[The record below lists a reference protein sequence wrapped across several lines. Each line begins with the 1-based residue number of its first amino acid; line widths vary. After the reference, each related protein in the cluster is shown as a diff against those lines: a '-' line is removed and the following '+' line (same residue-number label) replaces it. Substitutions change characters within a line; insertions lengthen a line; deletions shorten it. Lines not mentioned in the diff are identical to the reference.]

1 MLPPSNSSRAVSRP
15 RAGHIKLFI
24 ALPPSDYPLPLNDLV
39 NILNQN
45 FERVSHWLK
54 DSKLVMNADKTKCI
68 IFGSRHMLVDDPQLQ
83 LSISG
88 IPIEQ
93 VKKAKLLGV
102 LLDSQLSWSD
112 HIDGIVRKMGRGL
125 AMVRKC
131 SPYLTSSLM
140 GQVIQSLFFCHLHY
154 CPIIWSAATK
164 SDLNKLQL
172 VQNRA
177 ARLVLKCSLRT
188 NVLFMHSRLSWLSVK
203 QKLHSS
209 LIMFFRTII
218 LNQSP
223 DIIVVLLR
231 QARFTVYCNFVTSNT
246 FLYKE

>member
-1 MLPPSNSSRAVSRP
+1 
-15 RAGHIKLFI
+15 
-24 ALPPSDYPLPLNDLV
+24 
-39 NILNQN
+39 
-45 FERVSHWLK
+45 
-54 DSKLVMNADKTKCI
+54 
-68 IFGSRHMLVDDPQLQ
+68 MLVDDPQFQ
-83 LSISG
+83 LSMSG

-93 VKKAKLLGV
+93 VKKAKLLGM

-112 HIDGIVRKMGRGL
+112 HIDGIVMKMGRGL
-125 AMVRKC
+125 SMVRKW

-140 GQVIQSLFFCHLHY
+140 GQVIQSLVFCHLHY

-218 LNQSP
+218 LIQSP
-223 DIIVVLLR
+223 DYFYKQFLKSI
-231 QARFTVYCNFVTSNT
+231 NT
-246 FLYKE
+246 HNHNKGLPVMAN

>member
-1 MLPPSNSSRAVSRP
+1 M
-15 RAGHIKLFI
+15 I
-24 ALPPSDYPLPLNDLV
+24 
-39 NILNQN
+39 
-45 FERVSHWLK
+45 
-54 DSKLVMNADKTKCI
+54 
-68 IFGSRHMLVDDPQLQ
+68 
-83 LSISG
+83 
-88 IPIEQ
+88 
-93 VKKAKLLGV
+93 
-102 LLDSQLSWSD
+102 
-112 HIDGIVRKMGRGL
+112 
-125 AMVRKC
+125 RKC

-140 GQVIQSLFFCHLHY
+140 GQVIQSLVFCHLHY

-177 ARLVLKCSLRT
+177 ARLVLKCSLRA

-223 DIIVVLLR
+223 DYFYKQFLKSINTHNHNTRI
-231 QARFTVYCNFVTSNT
+231 TSNGYLKPPT
-246 FLYKE
+246 PRTNLLKHSYLQMYIILESVTISHSPLTK